1 MKEQIDKNL
10 CFEGNSEYYYSY
22 YCKKEVDISKMKNI
36 YFYNKQLDFTF
47 ELTYQDLF
55 YYNDKDEYNY
65 FLIIFSN
72 DLEDSDENQYRF
84 WILGE
89 PFFKKYQ
96 FIFNKDSKT
105 MGIYTSI
112 NNKDNGNTW
121 WSKYKWYFILI
132 VLLVI
137 LLCGLSVL
145 LFLFLR
151 KPKKRKIKANELD
164 DEFDYTSDKNKLTSD
179 IID

>member
-1 MKEQIDKNL
+1 MSIYTIGDLHLSFKENKPMSIFGENWENHEIKIKQDWLEKV
-10 CFEGNSEYYYSY
+10 
-22 YCKKEVDISKMKNI
+22 KEDDLVI
-36 YFYNKQLDFTF
+36 LPGDFSWAM
-47 ELTYQDLF
+47 Y
-55 YYNDKDEYNY
+55 
-65 FLIIFSN
+65 
-72 DLEDSDENQYRF
+72 LEDSDENQCRY

-89 PFFKKYQ
+89 PFFKKYK

-112 NNKDNGNTW
+112 NNKDNRNTW